1 VPRGMRA
8 ASCHSGP
15 FPLACGPSPLW
26 NGKRAPPSGEPCW
39 YRPHGTRNLRAGAL
53 CLADYPVPA
62 SPPNH
67 RRGEPA
73 CVGGPENLPHRSAS
87 RPAAWPGC
95 YLTGYSHTRGA
106 VHKHNVC
113 EIARHARMRRL
124 SPPWACRETCPDSPE
139 PVATAVAIPVS
150 ESVRLCPL
158 AGWRARRTT
167 PRKWPGSRGNH
178 RGLAGDPGGI
188 RTRGLNLER
197 DMTCP
202 VVMGT

>member
-95 YLTGYSHTRGA
+95 YLTDTRIRGERYTSTTSARSRATPAWSA
-106 VHKHNVC
+106 VATVGLSGNLSRQPEPLPRPLPFRCPKVSVC
-113 EIARHARMRRL
+113 VL
-124 SPPWACRETCPDSPE
+124 SPGGAPGARLPGNGREVVGIIGGWLVTPAGFE
-139 PVATAVAIPVS
+139 PAIS
-150 ESVRLCPL
+150 TLKGLR
-158 AGWRARRTT
+158 
-167 PRKWPGSRGNH
+167 PG
-178 RGLAGDPGGI
+178 PG
-188 RTRGLNLER
+188 
-197 DMTCP
+197 
-202 VVMGT
+202 